1 MNVRIIP
8 VMRTALLNEVSI
20 SLFLHFLSFLVK
32 HHETDDTTKI
42 RPIFERR
49 HPTQQLSLA
58 IVRSD
63 RNIREY

>member
-1 MNVRIIP
+1 MLDIIP

-20 SLFLHFLSFLVK
+20 SLFLHFLNFFVK
-32 HHETDDTTKI
+32 PHETDDTTRI

-49 HPTQQLSLA
+49 EPTQQLSLA
-58 IVRSD
+58 IDRTD